1 MRRAYA
7 RSPKGQPAYSS
18 EAYRPEGKV
27 NLLACLSLEGV
38 IAPWLV
44 EGGTVNTQVFSYY
57 LEHVLSP
64 HLRAGQ
70 ILVLDNFPVHKATVV
85 AEQLEKHECRLL
97 FLPTYSPDLNPIELL
112 FAKLKA
118 QLKTFAAPTSDTL
131 SAAID
136 QVLKHLDLAEIIGYF
151 RHAGYLVY

>member
-18 EAYRPEGKV
+18 EAYRPDSKV
-27 NLLACLSLEGV
+27 NLLACMSLEGV

-57 LEHVLSP
+57 LEHILTP
-64 HLRAGQ
+64 QLRAGQ
-70 ILVLDNFPVHKATVV
+70 MLVLDNFPVHKAAVV
-85 AEQLEKHECRLL
+85 AEQLEKQDCKLL

-112 FAKLKA
+112 FAKLKLR
-118 QLKTFAAPTSDTL
+118 LKVISATTL
-131 SAAID
+131 DALSLAIHQTLQ
-136 QVLKHLDLAEIIGYF
+136 QVSLQDFIGWF
-151 RHAGYLVY
+151 RHAGYVVY